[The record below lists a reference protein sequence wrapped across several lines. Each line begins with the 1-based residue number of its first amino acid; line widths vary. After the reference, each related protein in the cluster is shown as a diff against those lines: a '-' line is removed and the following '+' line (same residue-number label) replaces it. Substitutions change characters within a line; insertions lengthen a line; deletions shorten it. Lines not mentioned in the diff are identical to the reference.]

1 MEKLNNTQTKD
12 KIADVLRKEIISGRL
27 TDGSELTQEQ
37 IAEILKVSRMPVRE
51 AFQILETEGFLL
63 RLRNRHVIVVG
74 LNKQKLHENLQLIA
88 SVELDVIVSIRRANL
103 GRSLLL
109 YENEKQFHEQFIEL
123 CNNPYLVQVYKK
135 LLLGYPNYYWNNI
148 PVNSESIKLHK
159 ALLEAINQDC
169 DALISQ
175 LVRNYYEQM
184 ADTLLKHI

>member
-1 MEKLNNTQTKD
+1 MEKLNNIQTKD

-37 IAEILKVSRMPVRE
+37 MAEILKVSRMPVRE

-88 SVELDVIVSIRRANL
+88 SVELDVIASIKRANL

-109 YENEKQFHEQFIEL
+109 YENEKQFHEQFIGL

-148 PVNSESIKLHK
+148 PAHSDNIKLHK
-159 ALLEAINQDC
+159 ALFEAINQDC